1 MVRKQDQIYGCL
13 LGAAAGDAL
22 GFCVEDLTLA
32 DIREKYGP
40 GGIQGYDTV
49 NGFAT
54 ISSHTQLSMFTA
66 NRGCKGGL
74 YTGFPSGLPRHR
86 FCAPCPGRLWYKS
99 DSRPH
104 R

>member
-40 GGIQGYDTV
+40 GG
-49 NGFAT
+49 N
-54 ISSHTQLSMFTA
+54 
-66 NRGCKGGL
+66 
-74 YTGFPSGLPRHR
+74 SGL
-86 FCAPCPGRLWYKS
+86 
-99 DSRPH
+99 
-104 R
+104 